1 MSKDVITIVSGL
13 PRSGTSLMM
22 QMIDAGGLPALTDR
36 VRTSDQDNPRGYFEL
51 EAVKRTRAD
60 GSWLAEAHGRVVK
73 MVHLLLYDLPPEG
86 SYRVIFMR
94 RELGEVVRSQSVMLK
109 RRGTAG
115 ASLTD
120 EQLVKAYEGQLAKIE
135 SWLQEQPNFTVHVV
149 SYNDLMADPAP
160 AAAAVNAFLGGGL
173 DVTAMLKHVDPALY
187 RQRQATGS
195 GQA

>member
-1 MSKDVITIVSGL
+1 MSNDVITIVSGL

-36 VRTSDQDNPRGYFEL
+36 LRTRDQDNPRGYFEL
-51 EAVKRTRAD
+51 EAVKRTKID
-60 GSWLAEAHGRVVK
+60 DSWLREASGRVVK
-73 MVHLLLYDLPPEG
+73 MVHLLLYDLPPDR

-94 RELGEVVRSQSVMLK
+94 RELGEVVRSQAVMLQ

-135 SWLQEQPNFTVHVV
+135 SWLQEQPNFTVNVV
-149 SYNDLMADPAP
+149 SYNDMMADPTP
-160 AAAAVNAFLGGGL
+160 AAAAVNQFLGGGL
-173 DVTAMLKHVDPALY
+173 DVAAMLGNIDPSLY
-187 RQRQATGS
+187 RQREPAGS
-195 GQA
+195 GQS

>member
-1 MSKDVITIVSGL
+1 MSNDVITIVSGL

-36 VRTSDQDNPRGYFEL
+36 LRTSDPDNPRGYFEL
-51 EAVKRTRAD
+51 EAVKRTKTD
-60 GSWLAEAHGRVVK
+60 DSWLREASGRVVK
-73 MVHLLLYDLPPEG
+73 MVHLLLYDLPPDR

-94 RELGEVVRSQSVMLK
+94 RELGEVVRSQAVMLQ

-135 SWLQEQPNFTVHVV
+135 SWLQEQPNFTVNVV
-149 SYNDLMADPAP
+149 SYNDLMADPTP
-160 AAAAVNAFLGGGL
+160 AAAAVNEFLGGGL
-173 DVTAMLKHVDPALY
+173 DVAAMLRNIDPSLY
-187 RQRQATGS
+187 RQREPAGS
-195 GQA
+195 GQS